1 MVTDAAPQ
9 VKRQRLAH
17 VLTEL
22 AGRDIR
28 WFLQT
33 ARTGFSR
40 GVDPPIQIRP
50 PCIRQPSMLDGAAI
64 TASAGPFSFRGGAQ
78 HARGVWPENSNG
90 GPRAGRYRRIS
101 EVMLLL

>member
-1 MVTDAAPQ
+1 M
-9 VKRQRLAH
+9 
-17 VLTEL
+17 LTEL

-64 TASAGPFSFRGGAQ
+64 AASAGPFSFRGGAQ
-78 HARGVWPENSNG
+78 HARGVSPADCVDCNIIALIFG
-90 GPRAGRYRRIS
+90 KGRYLPI
-101 EVMLLL
+101 LTGA